1 MPRPSKPINPGRL
14 DGDVT
19 SARPHTWTK
28 HSSEPGSS
36 EVRGAPSSIEVT
48 VDEITIVEE
57 ATSEPEDAATDASK
71 YQSRGTAAHI
81 VYSDAA
87 PQPPTMRFEEQWSTD
102 RSIEGRTYRRIDTM
116 TRVAVPI

>member
-1 MPRPSKPINPGRL
+1 M
-14 DGDVT
+14 
-19 SARPHTWTK
+19 
-28 HSSEPGSS
+28 
-36 EVRGAPSSIEVT
+36 RGAPSSIEVT
-48 VDEITIVEE
+48 VDEITVVEDQ
-57 ATSEPEDAATDASK
+57 ALEPDVAASDSSK

-81 VYSDAA
+81 VYSDEA

>member
-1 MPRPSKPINPGRL
+1 M
-14 DGDVT
+14 
-19 SARPHTWTK
+19 
-28 HSSEPGSS
+28 
-36 EVRGAPSSIEVT
+36 RGAPSTIEVT
-48 VDEITIVEE
+48 VDEITVVDEPTPAPD
-57 ATSEPEDAATDASK
+57 ATAADTSK